1 MSRGDVYR
9 FNLDPTVG
17 SEIRKTRLC
26 VIVMHDPHGNSPA
39 TIVCPV
45 TDANGRAGNLLNP
58 AMAAGVAG
66 TTKDSRIACHQVRTL
81 DKRRIVGSKVGEIPA
96 GIMAEVS
103 TGLKAVL
110 GL

>member
-17 SEIRKTRLC
+17 SEIEKTRLC
-26 VIVMHDPHGNSPA
+26 VVVMHDPHGKSPV
-39 TIVCPV
+39 TIVCPI

-58 AMAAGVAG
+58 AVAAGVGG
-66 TTKDSRIACHQVRTL
+66 TTKDSRVACHQVRTL
-81 DKRRIVGSKVGEIPA
+81 DKRRVVGTKIGELPA
-96 GIMAEVS
+96 PIMADVS